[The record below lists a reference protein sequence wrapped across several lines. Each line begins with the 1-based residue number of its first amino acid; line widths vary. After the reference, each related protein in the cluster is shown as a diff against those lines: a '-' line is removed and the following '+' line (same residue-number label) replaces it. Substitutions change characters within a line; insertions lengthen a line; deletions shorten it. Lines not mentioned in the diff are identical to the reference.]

1 MTVEDSDF
9 DETEEMIDDFE
20 VDETETLSFKGHLN
34 ARRRLEEFQENKK
47 VERLMRNEIDSW
59 YDDLYDPSFDISYDN
74 MHEDLY

>member
-9 DETEEMIDDFE
+9 DESNEMIEDFE
-20 VDETETLSFKGHLN
+20 VDETKALSFKGHLN

-59 YDDLYDPSFDISYDN
+59 YDDLYDPSFDITYDI